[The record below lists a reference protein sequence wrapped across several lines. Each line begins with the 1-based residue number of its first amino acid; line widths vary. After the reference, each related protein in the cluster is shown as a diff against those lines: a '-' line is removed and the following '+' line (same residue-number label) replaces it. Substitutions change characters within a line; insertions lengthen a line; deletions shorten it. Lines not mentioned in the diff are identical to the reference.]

1 MNFEIERL
9 RQFNESKE
17 HWAVRKAFLDYNWQS
32 RQSVDSLASLS
43 WCYSNMINLGTS
55 YPSQTCQTIQTM
67 IPPQTAK
74 SVENPIPA
82 RNTPSPAPSSLI
94 PARRSRKPRPPPRL
108 WLLDFYY

>member
-17 HWAVRKAFLDYNWQS
+17 HWAVRKAFLDYNWNS
-32 RQSVDSLASLS
+32 RQSVDSLVSLS

-55 YPSQTCQTIQTM
+55 YPPQTCQTIQAM
-67 IPPQTAK
+67 IPPTTVK
-74 SVENPIPA
+74 STMPT

-94 PARRSRKPRPPPRL
+94 PARRNRRKTRPPPRQKVI
-108 WLLDFYY
+108 